1 VKNILITGATG
12 FVGHALVKRLDDEGH
27 LNTAALRRHAD
38 TLPLSTRIYEVP
50 DITATTNWSLALT
63 NQNVV
68 IHCAARVHI
77 MNERSSDPLAVFRSV
92 NVEGT
97 LNLARQAASAGASRF
112 IYLSS
117 VKVNGEV
124 TYAGQ
129 PFTADDAAAPE
140 DPYGRSKH
148 EAEVGLR
155 ELSLQTGLEVVI
167 VRPPLVYGPGVK
179 ANFSRLIRA
188 VHRGWPLPLG
198 AIGNKRSLV
207 ALDNLVDVIV
217 TCVEHPRAANQTFL
231 VSDGE
236 DLSTTQ
242 LLRKI
247 GHALGKPPRLIPVP
261 MALLRL
267 AGGLMGQREA
277 IQRLCGSLQVD
288 IYKTQELLDWT
299 PPLSVDEGIK
309 RVAEEYLCEAPV

>member
-1 VKNILITGATG
+1 LKNILITGATG
-12 FVGHALVKRLDDEGH
+12 FVGQALIKRLDEEGH

-38 TLPLSTRIYEVP
+38 ALPVSTVMAQVP
-50 DITATTNWSLALT
+50 DICAGTDWSRALR
-63 NQNVV
+63 NQDVV

-77 MNERSSDPLAVFRSV
+77 MNESSSDPLAAFRSI

-97 LNLARQAASAGASRF
+97 LNLARQAADAGASRL

-117 VKVNGEV
+117 VKVNGEK
-124 TYAGQ
+124 TFAGQ
-129 PFTADDAAAPE
+129 PFRADDVAAPE

-167 VRPPLVYGPGVK
+167 VRPPLIYGPGVK
-179 ANFSRLIRA
+179 ANFFRLIQA

-198 AIGNKRSLV
+198 SIGNKRSLV
-207 ALDNLVDVIV
+207 ALDNLLDVIV
-217 TCVEHPRAANQTFL
+217 TCVEHPHAANETFL

-236 DLSTTQ
+236 DLSTPQ

-247 GHALGKPPRLIPVP
+247 GFALGKPARLIPVP
-261 MALLRL
+261 MVLLKL
-267 AGGLMGQREA
+267 AGGLTGQGEA
-277 IQRLCGSLQVD
+277 VQRLCGSLQVD
-288 IYKTQELLDWT
+288 IHKTRELLDWT
-299 PPLSVDEGIK
+299 PPLSVDEGLK
-309 RVAEEYLCEAPV
+309 RVAEEYLRETTV